1 MLALFVLPELHHP
14 GSSVENECP
23 ETSLEAGKWISA
35 ASLVLELYQKQIVAS
50 SPPVGFWNVRLE
62 FKVNSSHTD
71 KEI

>member
-50 SPPVGFWNVRLE
+50 SPPVGFLE